1 MASSDLN
8 NNKIFAAILVA
19 GLVLM
24 LSGFISKKIL
34 PEEKLKEDAFPVEVT
49 EIASGSAAPKVG
61 AVAEPI
67 ADLIAA
73 ASVERGKQLSRAC
86 AACHSFDKGG
96 PNKIGPNM
104 WDTYNNKKGHI
115 AGFAYSDALLA
126 KGGVWDVENLN
137 QFLWKPKKY
146 IPGTKMNYA
155 GMRKPEDR
163 AAMVKYIQTL
173 R

>member
-1 MASSDLN
+1 MASSDLE

-19 GLVLM
+19 GIVAM
-24 LSGFISKKIL
+24 LSGFIANKFV
-34 PEEKLKEDAFPVEVT
+34 PDEELKEDAYPIEVAEAPVGGGPVIE
-49 EIASGSAAPKVG
+49 

-67 ADLIAA
+67 ADLIAGA
-73 ASVERGKQLSRAC
+73 DVARGMKLSKAC

-104 WDTYNNKKGHI
+104 WGVYNSAKAQKS
-115 AGFAYSDALLA
+115 GFAYSDALMA
-126 KGGVWDVENLN
+126 KGGQWDVENLN
-137 QFLWKPKKY
+137 SFLWKPKKY
-146 IPGTKMNYA
+146 APGTKMNYA

-163 AAMVKYIQTL
+163 AAMVRYLQTL